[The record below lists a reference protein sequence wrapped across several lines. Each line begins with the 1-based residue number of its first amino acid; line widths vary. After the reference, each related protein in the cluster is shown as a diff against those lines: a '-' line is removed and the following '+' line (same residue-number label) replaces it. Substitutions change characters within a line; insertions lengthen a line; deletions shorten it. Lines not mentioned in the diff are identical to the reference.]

1 MKRIQLKMSN
11 FTTWT
16 SLFSTRTKNY
26 VFFDDS
32 FQVKKT
38 FVFEFLVAGSIPT
51 RVRYHGKCALI
62 CLSGSDVLPDD
73 LPGTHDAIL
82 RILLTWGLKSIFLS
96 IHPATYPSVPS
107 SIHVSVHPSIIH
119 PSYIHLSDHPS
130 SVHPS
135 VHLSFLYPSIYPP
148 VLPSIHPHNHPSVH
162 PFTCLFVHL
171 SIWTSNHISIHLP
184 NYPSIHI
191 FIYPP
196 TSPSIQPVGWTH
208 LNSLDQRK
216 WTLVPLWTFSRTVH
230 LSVNTNLRGD

>member
-96 IHPATYPSVPS
+96 IHPATYPSVHPCVCPP
-107 SIHVSVHPSIIH
+107 IHHP
-119 PSYIHLSDHPS
+119 
-130 SVHPS
+130 
-135 VHLSFLYPSIYPP
+135 SFLYPSIW
-148 VLPSIHPHNHPSVH
+148 PSIFRPSI
-162 PFTCLFVHL
+162 LL
-171 SIWTSNHISIHLP
+171 ISIHLSP
-184 NYPSIHI
+184 CSSVHPSTQPPICPPIYLSVCPSI
-191 FIYPP
+191 YLD
-196 TSPSIQPVGWTH
+196 IQPYIHSSAQLSIHSYIHLPTH
-208 LNSLDQRK
+208 LPIHPASWMNSPELFRSK
-216 WTLVPLWTFSRTVH
+216 KVPLWTFSRTVH

>member
-82 RILLTWGLKSIFLS
+82 RIFLTWGLKSIFLS
-96 IHPATYPSVPS
+96 IHPATYPSVHPCVCPP
-107 SIHVSVHPSIIH
+107 IHHP
-119 PSYIHLSDHPS
+119 
-130 SVHPS
+130 
-135 VHLSFLYPSIYPP
+135 SFLYPSIW
-148 VLPSIHPHNHPSVH
+148 PSIFRPSIRPSILLISIHLSPCSSVHPSTQEKTH